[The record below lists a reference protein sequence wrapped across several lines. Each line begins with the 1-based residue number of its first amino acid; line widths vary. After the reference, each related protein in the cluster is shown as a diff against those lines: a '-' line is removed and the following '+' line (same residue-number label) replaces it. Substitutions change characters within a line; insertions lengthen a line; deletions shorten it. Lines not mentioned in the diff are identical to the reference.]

1 MTIQEQIIRD
11 VATVTK
17 SADLKSQLYDYLQS
31 LKSNNPQLPNK
42 DEVFSF
48 AGTIPNEEAEEM
60 LKIIDDE
67 FGKVDGEW
75 H

>member
-1 MTIQEQIIRD
+1 MSIQQQIIKD
-11 VATVTK
+11 VAAVTE

-31 LKSNNPQLPNK
+31 LKSNTPQQPNK
-42 DEVFSF
+42 DKVLSF
-48 AGTIPNEEAEEM
+48 AGTIPDDEAEEM